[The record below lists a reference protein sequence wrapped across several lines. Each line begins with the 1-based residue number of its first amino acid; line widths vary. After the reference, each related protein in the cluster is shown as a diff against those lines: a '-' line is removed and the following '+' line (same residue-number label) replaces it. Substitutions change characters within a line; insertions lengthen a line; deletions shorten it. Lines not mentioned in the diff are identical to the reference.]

1 MHSAFRLRSRL
12 VLCVGL
18 LLAASVGLV
27 RAEFD
32 PAQPTALITGSNR
45 GIGLAFVAHYAA
57 ADWNVIATARAPAAA
72 TELQT
77 LAARHPQIV
86 VEQLDVTDE
95 TRIAALAAQYRDT
108 PIDLLINN
116 AGVYGDVA
124 TQNLGALDAANF
136 AEVMAINAF
145 APLKMAEAFT
155 EHVAASRQR
164 KIVSITSGAGS
175 ISRVGNGSGIFYST
189 SKAALNMAMRKA
201 AIALA
206 DRAIVVA
213 VIAPG
218 AVDTDMLATARPGLR
233 GIEPERSVAGMAAVI
248 ATLKPGHDGRARSYD
263 GSVLEW

>member
-1 MHSAFRLRSRL
+1 MRTAYRSLSRL
-12 VLCVGL
+12 ALGTGL
-18 LLAASVGLV
+18 LFAAGLGLV

-32 PAQPTALITGSNR
+32 PAQPTTLITGSNR
-45 GIGLAFVAHYAA
+45 GIGLAFVEYYAA
-57 ADWNVIATARAPAAA
+57 ADWNVIATARTPTAA
-72 TELQT
+72 TELQA

-86 VEQLDVTDE
+86 IEQLDVTDE
-95 TRIAALAAQYRDT
+95 ARIKALAAQYRDT

-124 TQNLGALDAANF
+124 TQNLGALDAENF
-136 AEVMAINAF
+136 AEVMAINVL

-155 EHVAASRQR
+155 EHVAVSRQR

-175 ISRVGNGSGIFYST
+175 ISRVGNGAGIFYST

-201 AIALA
+201 AIALT

-218 AVDTDMLATARPGLR
+218 AVDTDMLATARPGQR
-233 GIEPERSVAGMAAVI
+233 GIEPERSVAGMAEVI
-248 ATLKPGHDGRARSYD
+248 AALEPGHDGRARSYD